1 MLARSRGRPAHH
13 DPPRRCQMAAQPD
26 QDDLAARTR
35 RATQLRG
42 QVKAALRR
50 ARDAHQRAVG
60 VHERAAAFYVAAG
73 DLPTAEREQHGA
85 ELERERLRDA
95 DERLAAMS
103 QPA

>member
-1 MLARSRGRPAHH
+1 
-13 DPPRRCQMAAQPD
+13 MAAQPD

-73 DLPTAEREQHGA
+73 DPAAAQHEQHGA
-85 ELERERLRDA
+85 ALERERLRDV
-95 DERLAAMS
+95 DERLAAMTE
-103 QPA
+103 PA

>member
-1 MLARSRGRPAHH
+1 MLARSRGRPAHR
-13 DPPRRCQMAAQPD
+13 DQPRRCQMAAQPD

-60 VHERAAAFYVAAG
+60 VHERAAAFYVAVG
-73 DLPTAEREQHGA
+73 DLPAAEHEQHGA
-85 ELERERLRDA
+85 ALERERLRDA
-95 DERLAAMS
+95 DERLAAMTE
-103 QPA
+103 PA

>member
-1 MLARSRGRPAHH
+1 VADQRPATNHGG
-13 DPPRRCQMAAQPD
+13 CQMAAQPD

-42 QVKAALRR
+42 QVQAALRR

-60 VHERAAAFYVAAG
+60 VHERAAAFYVTVG
-73 DLPTAEREQHGA
+73 DLPAAERGEQGA
-85 ELERERLRDA
+85 ALERDRLRDA

-103 QPA
+103 EPA